1 MLPGQDE
8 LRIAIQHHQSGRLA
22 EARAVYERVLQV
34 QPNHPDALHLLGA
47 LVYQSGDAVRAVELI
62 GQAVS
67 ARPGVADFHANF
79 ALALMARAR
88 FAEAERHL
96 ERALALNP
104 RHVKAAGDLRNLRTE
119 PFFGAFQAYQGWH
132 APARQVFMSAAI
144 DLLAGSLPAGSE
156 RPLRV
161 LEIGSYMGGSC
172 LTWAHAINSF
182 APSGGQ
188 VVCLDSWGAV
198 DAGYDKGMAAAL
210 ESDLALAIFRHNV
223 RFVPDGITVNA
234 MVGRSGDV
242 MALLADERFDLVYID
257 GSHLYDDVRLDIRQG
272 RRLVRPGGVLCG
284 DDLELQDGESA
295 PGHVEANRLS
305 DFVRDPLTGRDYH
318 PGVTGAVA
326 AEIGR
331 VSAYDGFWIMRRAG
345 DDLVPVELEGRRGL
359 VPPHWPEEPRRLL
372 QSRFAGPGALVQLV
386 EAAPA
391 RSAPT
396 RSARS

>member
-8 LRIAIQHHQSGRLA
+8 LRTAIQHHQSGRLA
-22 EARAVYERVLQV
+22 EARAVYERVLAV

-47 LVYQSGDAVRAVELI
+47 LVYQQGDSARAVELI
-62 GQAVS
+62 GQAVT

-104 RHVKAAGDLRNLRTE
+104 RHAKAGTDLRTLRTE

-144 DLLAGSLPAGSE
+144 DLLAAPLATDGG
-156 RPLRV
+156 RVLRV
-161 LEIGSYMGGSC
+161 IEIGSYMGGSC
-172 LTWAHAINSF
+172 LTWAHALNSF
-182 APSGGQ
+182 AGGRGQ

-198 DAGYDKGMAAAL
+198 DAGYHEGMAAAL
-210 ESDLALAIFRHNV
+210 ESDLALAIFRHNA
-223 RFVPDGITVNA
+223 RFAPSGITVNA

-242 MALLADERFDLVYID
+242 MALLADQSFDLVYID
-257 GSHLYDDVRLDIRQG
+257 GSHLYEDVRLDIRHA
-272 RRLVRPGGVLCG
+272 RRLVRPGGIICG
-284 DDLELQDGESA
+284 DDLELQEGECA
-295 PGHVEANRLS
+295 PGHAEAHRQS
-305 DFVRDPLTGRDYH
+305 DFVPDPLTGRDYH

-331 VSAYDGFWIMRRAG
+331 VSAYDGFWIMRRDG
-345 DDLVPVELEGRRGL
+345 GGLVPVDLKPRRGL
-359 VPPHWPEEPRRLL
+359 VPPHWPEEARQRLEA
-372 QSRFAGPGALVQLV
+372 RFATSGELAGLVA
-386 EAAPA
+386 AAPPG
-391 RSAPT
+391 R
-396 RSARS
+396 